1 LSVYIVFFRSLHSND
16 RTSLCLCIF
25 PYHYEWTGCSRMLGL
40 DVNSFSERLVFLLEL
55 SQQTTSQW
63 NQSRRV
69 TFFVRRCYVRSQGC
83 QLMDWLMSLHSLYK
97 TTYIM
102 VNSVC
107 HCSVSI
113 EILYTMW
120 KPPLLNLTRKLEIVM
135 IYMIEVWVFIC
146 IVWLYRYCILVF
158 DQRMEDSN
166 SQLYHEYYI
175 LHLIK

>member
-1 LSVYIVFFRSLHSND
+1 MTNRIYHDICCFVQRMQTHFSEVFEYLNIFVCLYSFFRSLHSND

-83 QLMDWLMSLHSLYK
+83 QLMDWLIVMK
-97 TTYIM
+97 GQ
-102 VNSVC
+102 VNSSSAV
-107 HCSVSI
+107 
-113 EILYTMW
+113 
-120 KPPLLNLTRKLEIVM
+120 LTTRTSLKTINRADKKKK
-135 IYMIEVWVFIC
+135 IAPW
-146 IVWLYRYCILVF
+146 R
-158 DQRMEDSN
+158 D
-166 SQLYHEYYI
+166 
-175 LHLIK
+175 